1 MFSHSY
7 NRATRY
13 VALAAL
19 ASFMT
24 PATLLANEIAAG
36 KGIYSTTCIACHGAT
51 GKGMI
56 PGVSDLTKADG
67 PLAKS
72 DEELAKSIAQGV
84 ATPGAALTMPAN
96 GGNPPLTDSQV
107 ASLIAYIRSEFSD

>member
-13 VALAAL
+13 IALAAL
-19 ASFMT
+19 VSFMT
-24 PATLLANEIAAG
+24 PATVLAGEIAAG
-36 KGIYSTTCIACHGAT
+36 KDIYSTTCIACHGAN

-72 DEELAKSIAQGV
+72 DAQLSKSIAEGV
-84 ATPGAALTMPAN
+84 TTPGAALTMPAN
-96 GGNPPLTDSQV
+96 GGYPSLTDSQV
-107 ASLIAYIRSEFSD
+107 ASLIAYLRSEFAD